1 MMSRFVVTVVALL
14 LVWSVTTVHS
24 DDAEQTN
31 AVLVDM
37 KLSAK
42 QMTVVIEQARQ
53 RLKSNLA
60 ALAGDRLTVKEKA
73 RSVQG
78 ARALCVLLAVYADA
92 GPVEN
97 VNPPVV
103 LRENALR
110 LGVAVGEGKWT
121 DADKLWKELLPVEKV
136 SELPKKTALFGPS
149 DHVALVK
156 GVMILLRSRDRGGL
170 GSEPAPKDLN
180 DDGLEAVLRILET
193 EPKKAAAL
201 KREDLLRL
209 SWQTA
214 ILAEMTRLAP
224 PPSATGRKKEIWNN
238 TTREMREQ
246 ALNLARA
253 AKEEKNLETLGNLAG
268 KINTACIDCHRVFP

>member
-1 MMSRFVVTVVALL
+1 MSRCVVAVVALL
-14 LVWSVTTVHS
+14 LVWCVTAVHS
-24 DDAEQTN
+24 DNAEQTN
-31 AVLVDM
+31 AILVDM

-42 QMTVVIEQARQ
+42 QMTVVIEQARE

-60 ALAGDRLTVKEKA
+60 ALAGDKMTVKEKT

-78 ARALCVLLAVYADA
+78 ARTLCVLLAAYADA

-110 LGVAVGEGKWT
+110 LGVAVQEGKWT
-121 DADKLWKELLPVEKV
+121 EANKLWKELLPAEKV

-156 GVMILLRSRDRGGL
+156 GIMILLRSRDRGGL
-170 GSEPAPKDLN
+170 GSEPAPKDLS

-224 PPSATGRKKEIWNN
+224 PPSATGRKKDIWNHS
-238 TTREMREQ
+238 TREMREQ
-246 ALNLARA
+246 ALKLARA
-253 AKEEKNLETLGNLAG
+253 VKEEKNLETLSNIAG